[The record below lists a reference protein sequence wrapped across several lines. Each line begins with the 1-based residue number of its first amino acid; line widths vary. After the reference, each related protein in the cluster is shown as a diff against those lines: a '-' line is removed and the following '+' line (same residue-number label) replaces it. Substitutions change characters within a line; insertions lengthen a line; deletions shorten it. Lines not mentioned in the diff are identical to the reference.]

1 MGACD
6 GDAGDFHSQGSE
18 VNVFVDSVVVEA
30 VVGIC

>member
-1 MGACD
+1 VGTCD
-6 GDAGDFHSQGSE
+6 EDTGDFHSQDSE